1 MRWRSGKPTTPAW
14 STTVTENENPQAL
27 QRLHVCELFH
37 SIQGESTHA
46 GLPCLFIRLS
56 GCNLRCSYCDA
67 AYTWDD
73 KGGHHYT
80 VAELLAW
87 VRAQNCPLVELTGG
101 EPLLQES
108 VYTLMEL
115 LVAEGLEVLLES
127 NGSIGLERV
136 PPAVAVIVDAKCPG
150 SGMDGCWH
158 GDNMELLRRRAR
170 AGSRDEIKFVLSDP
184 RDFHWAMEFCKEHR
198 LAGLLPILFSPVQ
211 PQFPPGE
218 LAALMLAHHSPAR
231 LQLQLHTL
239 LWPERQRG
247 V

>member
-1 MRWRSGKPTTPAW
+1 M
-14 STTVTENENPQAL
+14 TENPCSPE
-27 QRLHVCELFH
+27 RLRVCELFH
-37 SIQGESTHA
+37 SIQGESTRA

-56 GCNLRCSYCDA
+56 GCNLRCTYCDA
-67 AYTWDD
+67 TYTWEEE
-73 KGGHHYT
+73 GQEYT
-80 VAELLAW
+80 TSDLLAW
-87 VRAQNCPLVELTGG
+87 VRARGCPLVELTGG
-101 EPLLQES
+101 EPLLQEP

-115 LVAEGLEVLLES
+115 LVAEGLEVLVES

-136 PPAVAVIVDAKCPG
+136 PPGVAVIVDVKCPG
-150 SGMDGCWH
+150 SGMVGHWH
-158 GDNMELLRRRAR
+158 GANLELLRRRAR
-170 AGSRDEIKFVLSDP
+170 VGSRDEIKFVLSDP
-184 RDFHWAMEFCKEHR
+184 RDFHWAMAFCREHR

-218 LAALMLAHHSPAR
+218 LAELMLAHSSPAR